1 MWRAQWVRRRVVG
14 DEFRE
19 AAGYITK
26 DLRGLWKDFSFYT
39 IYATGVITIIF
50 LSHPGSKPS
59 GNPVGPVSKTQPQYH
74 QCSDPNHH
82 ELSPEPVRQPL
93 NSLLLPWP
101 LPNTPY
107 KTLKN
112 ADQTNSVTVFHN
124 TFLMAFLSEQKQ
136 TFLPE
141 LPKPYKV
148 CPAPTPPHFSTTL
161 SLNSYHSALSSF
173 LQKGSRAPTTSLG
186 TCYSLGFKHIPR
198 LVTWFASSL
207 HVSVDVTPSEMSFLT
222 ALPIAAQG
230 PPVLPSPPTLWTTT
244 LFDFSLYTI
253 IWRPIY
259 SLVWLSIVHLP
270 TLKYKTRYSW
280 LLCSLLYH
288 QYAGHNLACGIPL
301 EYLLNE

>member
-26 DLRGLWKDFSFYT
+26 DLRGLWKNFSFYT
-39 IYATGVITIIF
+39 IYATAVIAIIF

-74 QCSDPNHH
+74 HCSDPNHH
-82 ELSPEPVRQPL
+82 ELSPEPVLQPL

-148 CPAPTPPHFSTTL
+148 CPAPTPT
-161 SLNSYHSALSSF
+161 SLFNHSLTQFLPQCSLIIPPKSQSSSYHKPWHVLFSGLQTHSSASHMI
-173 LQKGSRAPTTSLG
+173 
-186 TCYSLGFKHIPR
+186 C
-198 LVTWFASSL
+198 
-207 HVSVDVTPSEMSFLT
+207 FLT
-222 ALPIAAQG
+222 SCLCWRYPLGDVFPHRPIYS
-230 PPVLPSPPTLWTTT
+230 SPRPTRSPFSPTLWTTT

-253 IWRPIY
+253 IRRPIY

-288 QYAGHNLACGIPL
+288 QYAGHNLACEIPL